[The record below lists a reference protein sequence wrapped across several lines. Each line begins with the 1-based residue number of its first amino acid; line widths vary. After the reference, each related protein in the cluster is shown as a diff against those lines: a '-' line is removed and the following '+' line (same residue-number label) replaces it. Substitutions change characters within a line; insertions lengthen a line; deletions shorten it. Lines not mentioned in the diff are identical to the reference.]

1 MPESLSKIQEQ
12 RAASGCFRKASENQF
27 RQLLWDLRILGRE
40 RMSGSGWATLV
51 GLVEN
56 AESQA
61 LTQSQP
67 MIKGEERHLHLVNS
81 MVIFFF

>member
-1 MPESLSKIQEQ
+1 
-12 RAASGCFRKASENQF
+12 
-27 RQLLWDLRILGRE
+27 
-40 RMSGSGWATLV
+40 MSGSGWATLV